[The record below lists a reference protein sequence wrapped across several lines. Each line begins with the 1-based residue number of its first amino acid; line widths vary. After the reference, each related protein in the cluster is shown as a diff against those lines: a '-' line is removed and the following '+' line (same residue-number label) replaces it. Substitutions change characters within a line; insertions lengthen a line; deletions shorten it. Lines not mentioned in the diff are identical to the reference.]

1 MKLFR
6 RLPIFVLVVLVS
18 ACASPDGAD
27 ADGSLA
33 EAQGTAQVKVERAK
47 VPEFSRET
55 LDGEVLTQE
64 ALSGKVT
71 LVNFWATWCGPCI
84 VETPELV
91 ALHNEWKDRKFE
103 IIGVSM
109 DEADLDVI
117 QEFVD
122 RFEVPYPILHD
133 LGPLGEAFG
142 GVYALPT
149 TYIVNAQG
157 EIQHRI
163 IGQFR
168 VDDFR
173 SDLEKLLSDASGG
186 EGT

>member
-1 MKLFR
+1 MKVLP
-6 RLPIFVLVVLVS
+6 RLVILVLAVSLS
-18 ACASPDGAD
+18 ACTSPEDRESSP
-27 ADGSLA
+27 SLA
-33 EAQGTAQVKVERAK
+33 EAQGSEQTKVERAK
-47 VPEFSRET
+47 MPDFSKET
-55 LDGEVLTQE
+55 LDGDILTQDD
-64 ALSGKVT
+64 LSGKVT

-84 VETPELV
+84 IETPELV
-91 ALHNEWKDRKFE
+91 ALRNEWEDREFE

-109 DEADLDVI
+109 DEGGLDVV

-133 LGPLGEAFG
+133 LGPLGEDFG

-149 TYIVNAQG
+149 TYIVNADG

-168 VDDFR
+168 VDDFK
-173 SDLEKLLSDASGG
+173 SELEKLLSEAL
-186 EGT
+186 